1 MSDYLQHIVGKRIY
15 FDVNLF
21 IYALEPTQ
29 NMQAYFTT
37 VTKLF
42 EMAVAKQIIA
52 ITSELTLAEAL
63 VGRIQ
68 KRFATSR
75 FIRRND

>member
-29 NMQAYFTT
+29 NMHFYIPIQYFQKS
-37 VTKLF
+37 TK
-42 EMAVAKQIIA
+42 
-52 ITSELTLAEAL
+52 
-63 VGRIQ
+63 
-68 KRFATSR
+68 
-75 FIRRND
+75 